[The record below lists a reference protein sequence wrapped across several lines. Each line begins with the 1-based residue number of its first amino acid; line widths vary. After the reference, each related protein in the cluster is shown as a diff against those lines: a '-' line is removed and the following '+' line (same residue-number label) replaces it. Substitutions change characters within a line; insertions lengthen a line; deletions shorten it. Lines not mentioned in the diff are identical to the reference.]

1 MSSKVLSGKYEVGMK
16 LGEGL
21 QGKVYMGK
29 SRETGQL
36 VALKCMDS
44 AAIEA
49 NPRVM
54 ANVKRELQAMV
65 KVSEHGNVV
74 KVEDVDWKAEW
85 PKSDG
90 SKKNIILLVIE
101 IAGAGELFDY
111 MMHTGPFNED
121 IARHYFQQMMS
132 ALNHCHSKGV
142 YHRDLKPENLLLN
155 DAFELKVADF
165 GLAAVTEDESG
176 APSLLRTRCGT
187 KGYMAPEVLARNSGY
202 QGGPADVWSAA
213 VILFIMVAGFPPLA
227 VAQRGDWWFDR
238 IVNRQWV
245 HFWKAH
251 ERSMTFSPEFKDL
264 LQRMFAY
271 DSSKRATVAEVLSH
285 PWVTGSTPA
294 QLTLLAEMDRRRK
307 AVDAKKQEER
317 KVAAASQSSTGD
329 VDLLG
334 GGVTRGGGGA
344 VLTAAPL
351 PTLPFGDWAQMR
363 TSTFYAGGSAKEVL
377 DAVAAALA
385 SAGAKNVQ
393 TREEPG
399 AVAVSAVSNGLGIIA
414 DVYAD
419 GAVHLVD
426 MHSAGVD
433 ASGRVIMDDDDF
445 GEAQGTGAD
454 FRAVFES
461 VRAAVTDM
469 DAETVGTVAGMGSV
483 PQEPVEVDE
492 FDEML

>member
-1 MSSKVLSGKYEVGMK
+1 MAASLMMPTAGAGAGHAGIAQVAAMSSKVLSGKYEVGMK

-90 SKKNIILLVIE
+90 SK
-101 IAGAGELFDY
+101 
-111 MMHTGPFNED
+111 
-121 IARHYFQQMMS
+121 
-132 ALNHCHSKGV
+132 
-142 YHRDLKPENLLLN
+142 
-155 DAFELKVADF
+155 KVADF

-351 PTLPFGDWAQMR
+351 PTLPFGNWAQMR

-385 SAGAKNVQ
+385 STGAKNVQ